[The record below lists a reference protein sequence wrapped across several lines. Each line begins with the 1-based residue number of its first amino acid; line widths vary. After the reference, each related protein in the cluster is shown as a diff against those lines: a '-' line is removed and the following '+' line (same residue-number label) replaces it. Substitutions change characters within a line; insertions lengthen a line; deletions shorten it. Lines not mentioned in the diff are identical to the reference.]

1 MEFAQD
7 FIVEFQGR
15 SGSLRR
21 VDVLSDFLWL
31 ILGLILL
38 YFGAEWLVK
47 GSKEISLKLGISPLV
62 VGLTV
67 VAFGTSAPELLVSLQ
82 ANLQNPPKGDIA
94 LGNIV
99 GSNICNIALILGVG
113 ALIRPIEVHLQI
125 VKREMPVLLV
135 VSGIFLWFLRD
146 GVIAPLEGMALFAGI
161 IIYTVSNFRQ
171 AKSEPDSATLEEFA
185 EDEIAAALQAD
196 TKRMLLDFG
205 LIILGIG
212 ALVIG
217 ANRLVFGGSNIADY
231 FGVSDAV
238 IALTV
243 VAFGTSLPELA
254 TSVVAALRKQGDLI
268 IGNAVGSCIFNILCV
283 VGLTASIAPIA
294 RTPELLNADLLVM
307 LALTVTIFPFMW
319 SRRRLSRLEGGVLLA
334 IYLSYVIYLGMR

>member
-1 MEFAQD
+1 MEFARD
-7 FIVEFQGR
+7 FIVEFRGR
-15 SGSLRR
+15 FGSLRR
-21 VDVLSDFLWL
+21 VDALSDFLWL
-31 ILGLILL
+31 LLGLILL
-38 YFGAEWLVK
+38 YFGAEWLVR
-47 GSKEISLKLGISPLV
+47 GSKEISLKLGISPLI

-82 ANLQNPPKGDIA
+82 ANLKDPPKGDIA

-135 VSGIFLWFLRD
+135 VSAVFLWFLRD
-146 GVIAPLEGMALFAGI
+146 GVIAPWEGMILFAGI
-161 IIYTVSNFRQ
+161 IVYTILNFRQ
-171 AKSEPDSATLEEFA
+171 AKAEPKSATLEEFA
-185 EDEIAAALQAD
+185 DEEITAAREADSKRLLMDIGLIVLGMAALVFGAD
-196 TKRMLLDFG
+196 
-205 LIILGIG
+205 
-212 ALVIG
+212 
-217 ANRLVFGGSNIADY
+217 RLVFGGSNIAQH
-231 FGVSDAV
+231 FGVSEAV

-268 IGNAVGSCIFNILCV
+268 IGNAVGSCVFNILCV
-283 VGLTASIAPIA
+283 VGLTASIAPLA

-307 LALTVTIFPFMW
+307 LGLTVTIFPFMW
-319 SRRRLSRLEGGVLLA
+319 SRRRLSRVEGGVLLL
-334 IYLSYVIYLGMR
+334 IYLSYVSYLALR